1 MTESVKSVELV
12 KSIATSP
19 VSAALADFKTADNS
33 PASTILQPALFELK
47 TEADAPG
54 EGDELTAAAVTG
66 DDDVAMEEEDGDP
79 ANVGCEE
86 DLLRNR
92 FSSSFAVNQ
101 DGGQVSEERLP
112 VSGGAQVQYQRRKPP
127 TVFFC

>member
-1 MTESVKSVELV
+1 MTDLTESVKSVELV

-19 VSAALADFKTADNS
+19 VSAALADFKTAGNS

-54 EGDELTAAAVTG
+54 EGDELNAAAVTG
-66 DDDVAMEEEDGDP
+66 DDVAMEEEDGDP

-92 FSSSFAVNQ
+92 FSSSLAVNQ
-101 DGGQVSEERLP
+101 DGGRVISEERP
-112 VSGGAQVQYQRRKPP
+112 PASGETQVRRPP
-127 TVFFC
+127 TIFVR